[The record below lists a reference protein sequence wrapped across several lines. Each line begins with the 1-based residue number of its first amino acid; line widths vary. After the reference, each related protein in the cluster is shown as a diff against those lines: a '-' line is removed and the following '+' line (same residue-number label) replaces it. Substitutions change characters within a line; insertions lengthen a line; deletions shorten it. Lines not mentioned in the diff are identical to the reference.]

1 METAPQVMA
10 GHLLSEVEPINGTMD
25 VLADKNAQQQ
35 LNRLVDY
42 LMEPEPSEPFVTVG
56 MSTQTHT
63 GTDTGPSSTNTVPD
77 ADSDSEWQWDDE

>member
-25 VLADKNAQQQ
+25 VMADQRAKDQ

-42 LMEPEPSEPFVTVG
+42 LMEPEPSEPFVAVG
-56 MSTQTHT
+56 MSTQTNT
-63 GTDTGPSSTNTVPD
+63 QTDTGPSNTNTVPD
-77 ADSDSEWQWDDE
+77 ADSDTEWQHDDD